1 MDPKELAIQ
10 NAIADLNSGVL
21 GVSGQLLVGTVFRD
35 RRCKAGGQVNNH
47 TQ

>member
-1 MDPKELAIQ
+1 MLLQIL
-10 NAIADLNSGVL
+10 ILVFL
-21 GVSGQLLVGTVFRD
+21 GVSGQLLVGTVFRE